1 MQHTDAISFKT
12 GRAGVAVLLV
22 RAPGSVCLVFRLG
35 SVCPPVGS
43 LSFSRPSLL
52 LLGNAL
58 TCSRLKHRPLSW
70 PPSSCVITNW
80 RGPLSPGSAASS
92 TCCLQNRGTVV
103 LVEITTF
110 SSRLVVAFLFFPTQT
125 HASSFGVRERRFWPS
140 DCHVRE
146 TQERSSPH
154 PRTSPCDSRQAER
167 TQSMPSGGFWP
178 LSLPGPVMNRR
189 ALPHAPLPDN
199 SKCFSPAS
207 PSEAVSVCPG
217 QWGDRSARRSPS
229 AVHLTPPRR
238 RLSGHSAGAPPSGSG
253 PRLGL
258 LPPPHGPMRAAAP
271 HRLALKVRE
280 DVGEMGCGRFSG
292 GGGCER
298 APLSFWGCKKCAF
311 F

>member
-1 MQHTDAISFKT
+1 M
-12 GRAGVAVLLV
+12 
-22 RAPGSVCLVFRLG
+22 
-35 SVCPPVGS
+35 
-43 LSFSRPSLL
+43 
-52 LLGNAL
+52 
-58 TCSRLKHRPLSW
+58 
-70 PPSSCVITNW
+70 
-80 RGPLSPGSAASS
+80 
-92 TCCLQNRGTVV
+92 
-103 LVEITTF
+103 EITTF

-140 DCHVRE
+140 DCHVCE
-146 TQERSSPH
+146 TQEGSSPH

-199 SKCFSPAS
+199 DARHTVNAFPRLRPLRRSAS
-207 PSEAVSVCPG
+207 ARAG
-217 QWGDRSARRSPS
+217 GGDRSARRSSS

-258 LPPPHGPMRAAAP
+258 LPPPHGPMRTAAP

-280 DVGEMGCGRFSG
+280 DVVEMGCGRFSG

-298 APLSFWGCKKCAF
+298 APLSFWGCE
-311 F
+311 